1 MNERMNRARL
11 NVGAYILQPYAQT
24 EKHVK
29 EIAECSIDFI
39 TCLNAEVPGILDAFE
54 KYGVGAILSGILPG
68 WWGGDGDDAGK
79 LAETNPIT
87 KYEEAAAKF
96 VDHPAVWGLDA
107 GDEPSAL
114 DFPYYGRVIDTVNS
128 LFPHQFAYLNLYP
141 NYASVAQNNA
151 VETVNQLGTATYAEH
166 IEKYIENVPTDYI
179 CYDYYMYSASTA
191 GAYENLRI
199 VSDAC
204 LRTGRSMWIVLQV
217 NSNKPDKWISENQ
230 LRVQAYSAMAFGAE
244 SIIWA
249 CYTAGWWHN
258 QVLDEK
264 GEKTAQYE
272 KLRLINKELHNLG
285 ETYMHYRRT
294 STQFVGFS
302 ENDSDL
308 SMLKQK
314 PVNSLNNGFFFD
326 LAADGGKLVCGD
338 MVSRNP
344 TTDSSRALMLCN
356 VTDTMDNAPSAHTV
370 SFTAY
375 GRKITLHDKNGTHV
389 LEPDENNR
397 YSFILETCHGAL
409 LVAE

>member
-29 EIAECSIDFI
+29 EIAECGIDFI

-272 KLRLINKELHNLG
+272 KLRLINKELHSLG

-294 STQFVGFS
+294 STHFVGFS

-344 TTDSSRALMLCN
+344 NTDSSRALMLCN
-356 VTDTMDNAPSAHTV
+356 VTDTIDNAPSAHTI

-389 LEPDENNR
+389 LEPDGNNR
-397 YSFILETCHGAL
+397 YSFKLETCHGAL
-409 LVAE
+409 LIAE